1 MTLPEYTALPFNW
14 DVSKDVVESTMVSDI
29 LMACLLETLQ
39 RSRVSRVVYLMLSE
53 CAMISRVDV
62 TSHSYQES

>member
-1 MTLPEYTALPFNW
+1 
-14 DVSKDVVESTMVSDI
+14 MVSGI

-62 TSHSYQES
+62 TSHSYQESELNQQTLETWTCLSHVGGFVS